1 MNAGHVLLFSNMY
14 KLGNKAYAIATHRV
28 AKACMN
34 SIFKIFIPLLY
45 YLQDIH
51 TILQNIA

>member
-1 MNAGHVLLFSNMY
+1 MNAGRVLLFSNMY

-34 SIFKIFIPLLY
+34 SIFKILIPLLY